1 MHIRV
6 TRRGGIA
13 GIPLR
18 GEIDTAELPPDQA
31 RLAEEALH
39 TLPVTAAEAPPHHP
53 DGFQYEIAFSPTQG
67 PARSMM
73 IDEAEVPDGLRP
85 LIDSAMGR
93 GTLG

>member
-1 MHIRV
+1 MHIKV

-31 RLAEEALH
+31 RLAEQTLH
-39 TLPVTAAEAPPHHP
+39 TLTDTAAEAPPRHP
-53 DGFQYEIAFSPTQG
+53 DGFQYEIAFSPG
-67 PARSMM
+67 HGLARSMM
-73 IDEAEVPDGLRP
+73 LDETDVPDGLRP
-85 LIDSAMGR
+85 LIDTAMGR